1 MGKKKKKKEPADEPD
16 LIELVESMIDDA
28 AALSDVEGLVSLS
41 EALFKLS
48 IAVNQRKLGVE
59 HRVAGY
65 VDWALQHEQRSE
77 EALNTAR
84 KLLTEEP

>member
-1 MGKKKKKKEPADEPD
+1 MGKKKKKKESAGDPT
-16 LIELVESMIDDA
+16 LVELVESMLDDA
-28 AALSDVEGLVSLS
+28 AALSNVEALLSLS

-48 IAVNQRKLGVE
+48 IAANQRKLGVE

-77 EALNTAR
+77 EALKTAQ
-84 KLLTEEP
+84 KLLTE